1 MESKAMS
8 VLLNWLNTTL
18 APLLMVFTALAATSV
33 SSADIK
39 AWEASISS
47 QTKERYIPVELWAG
61 AEWDGKTE
69 LKMPPVDNTYRHR
82 RAQYEIKGP
91 MEWTHSVMGQTFV
104 VYERINPGRD
114 GVKLQRF
121 TINQEKNGLGVYDA
135 RPGLGTRMFSGG
147 LKFPLGQWKEGEMRK
162 FLYKHYEGSRV
173 ADRAETITIK
183 QIDFQF
189 EQSVH
194 CLEFYWAATDRDEK
208 RFYDRQTYIYC
219 PGQSMVSQIQH

>member
-1 MESKAMS
+1 MS
-8 VLLNWLNTTL
+8 VLLNCLNRFPALVLTSLTVL
-18 APLLMVFTALAATSV
+18 AMTSIGA
-33 SSADIK
+33 ADINT
-39 AWEASISS
+39 WQASINS

-61 AEWDGKTE
+61 TDWDGNRE
-69 LKMPPVDNTYRHR
+69 LKTPKADSTFRHR
-82 RAQYEIKGP
+82 SQYQLKGP
-91 MEWTHSVMGQTFV
+91 MEWEHPVMGQTFI

-121 TINQEKNGLGVYDA
+121 TINQEKNGLGRVYDA

-147 LKFPLGQWKEGEMRK
+147 LKFPLGQWKEGETRK
-162 FLYKHYEGSRV
+162 FLHKHYEGSRV

-189 EQSVH
+189 QQSSH
-194 CLEFYWAATDRDEK
+194 CLEFFWTATDRDGK

-219 PGQSMVSQIQH
+219 PGKSMVSQIQHRGET

>member
-1 MESKAMS
+1 MS
-8 VLLNWLNTTL
+8 VLVNWLNTSIAL
-18 APLLMVFTALAATSV
+18 LLMGLTVLSTTSV
-33 SSADIK
+33 SAADIN
-39 AWEASISS
+39 AWEASINS

-61 AEWDGKTE
+61 AAWDGKTE
-69 LKMPPVDNTYRHR
+69 LKMPAVDSTYHHR

-91 MEWTHSVMGQTFV
+91 MEWTHPLMGQTFV
-104 VYERINPGRD
+104 IYERINPGRD

-121 TINQEKNGLGVYDA
+121 TINQEKSGLGRVYDA

-147 LKFPLGQWKEGEMRK
+147 LKFPLGTWKEDETRK
-162 FLYKHYEGSRV
+162 FLYKHYEGSRI

-183 QIDFQF
+183 RIDFQF
-189 EQSVH
+189 QQSVH
-194 CLEFYWAATDRDEK
+194 CLEFYWTATDRDEK

>member
-1 MESKAMS
+1 MS
-8 VLLNWLNTTL
+8 VLVHRLNTSL
-18 APLLMVFTALAATSV
+18 ALLLTGLTVLAMTSV
-33 SSADIK
+33 SAADIK
-39 AWEASISS
+39 VWEASINP

-61 AEWDGKTE
+61 AEWDGNRE
-69 LKMPPVDNTYRHR
+69 LKTPKADFTFRHR
-82 RAQYEIKGP
+82 SQYQIKGP
-91 MEWTHSVMGQTFV
+91 MEWEHPVMGQTFI

-121 TINQEKNGLGVYDA
+121 TINREKNGLGRVYDA

-147 LKFPLGQWKEGEMRK
+147 LKFPLGQWKEGETRK

-173 ADRAETITIK
+173 ADRAETITVK

-189 EQSVH
+189 QQSSH
-194 CLEFYWAATDRDEK
+194 CLEFYWTATDRDEK

-219 PGQSMVSQIQH
+219 PGKSMVSQIQHRGET

>member
-1 MESKAMS
+1 MS
-8 VLLNWLNTTL
+8 GRTSWLITSSLLFLIFLT
-18 APLLMVFTALAATSV
+18 AATSSV
-33 SSADIK
+33 RAADINI
-39 AWEASISS
+39 WEASINPQS
-47 QTKERYIPVELWAG
+47 KERYIPVELWAG
-61 AEWDGKTE
+61 AAWDGKTE
-69 LKMPPVDNTYRHR
+69 LKMPAVDSTYHHR

-91 MEWTHSVMGQTFV
+91 MEWTHPLMGQTFV

-121 TINQEKNGLGVYDA
+121 TINQEKSGLGRVYDA

-147 LKFPLGQWKEGEMRK
+147 LKFPLGSWKEGETRK

-189 EQSVH
+189 QQSSH
-194 CLEFYWAATDRDEK
+194 CLEFYWTATDRDEK